1 MRAHRELAS
10 YCNDVGLYMEQKS
23 IFEMILNKEIESEI
37 IYEDDEI
44 FAINDI
50 NPVAPVH
57 VLVIPKKKIKTINEI
72 THDDAMLIGKL
83 VLTGKKLAKDLNIDK
98 SGYRLLWNTNDDAM
112 QTVFHIHLHLIGG
125 TRLKAI

>member
-1 MRAHRELAS
+1 
-10 YCNDVGLYMEQKS
+10 MEEKS
-23 IFEMILNKEIESEI
+23 IFEMILDKEIESEI

-57 VLVIPKKKIKTINEI
+57 ILVVTKKRINTINDLSEEDQNLVGKIVLVAKN
-72 THDDAMLIGKL
+72 
-83 VLTGKKLAKDLNIDK
+83 LAKKNNISQ
-98 SGYRLLWNTNDDAM
+98 SGYRLLWNTNKDAM

-125 TRLKAI
+125 EKLKAI

>member
-1 MRAHRELAS
+1 
-10 YCNDVGLYMEQKS
+10 MEEKS
-23 IFEMILNKEIESEI
+23 IFEMILNKEIDSEI
-37 IYEDDEI
+37 IYEDEDL

-72 THDDAMLIGKL
+72 TQDDAMLIGKI
-83 VLTGKKLAKDLNIDK
+83 VLTAKQLAKDFNIEK
-98 SGYRLLWNTNDDAM
+98 SGYRLLWNTNADAM
-112 QTVFHIHLHLIGG
+112 QTIFHIHLHLIGG

>member
-1 MRAHRELAS
+1 
-10 YCNDVGLYMEQKS
+10 MEEKS
-23 IFEMILNKEIESEI
+23 IFEMILDKEIESEI

-57 VLVIPKKKIKTINEI
+57 ILVVPKKRINTINDLSEEDQNLVGKIVLVAK
-72 THDDAMLIGKL
+72 H
-83 VLTGKKLAKDLNIDK
+83 LAKKNNISQ
-98 SGYRLLWNTNDDAM
+98 SGFRLLWNTNKDAM

-125 TRLKAI
+125 EKLKAI

>member
-1 MRAHRELAS
+1 
-10 YCNDVGLYMEQKS
+10 MEEKS
-23 IFEMILNKEIESEI
+23 IFEMILDKEIESEI

-57 VLVIPKKKIKTINEI
+57 ILVVPKKRINTINDLSEEDQNLVGKIVLVAKN
-72 THDDAMLIGKL
+72 
-83 VLTGKKLAKDLNIDK
+83 LAKKNNISQ
-98 SGYRLLWNTNDDAM
+98 SGYRLLWNTNKDAM

-125 TRLKAI
+125 EKLKAS

>member
-1 MRAHRELAS
+1 
-10 YCNDVGLYMEQKS
+10 
-23 IFEMILNKEIESEI
+23 MILDKEIESEI

-57 VLVIPKKKIKTINEI
+57 ILVVPKKRINTINDLSEEDQNLVGKIVLVAKNLAKKTNINE
-72 THDDAMLIGKL
+72 
-83 VLTGKKLAKDLNIDK
+83 
-98 SGYRLLWNTNDDAM
+98 SGYRLLWNTNKDAM

-125 TRLKAI
+125 EKLKAI

>member
-1 MRAHRELAS
+1 
-10 YCNDVGLYMEQKS
+10 MEEKS
-23 IFEMILNKEIESEI
+23 IFEMILDKEIESKI

-57 VLVIPKKKIKTINEI
+57 ILVVPKKRINTINDLSEEDQNLVGKIVLVAKN
-72 THDDAMLIGKL
+72 
-83 VLTGKKLAKDLNIDK
+83 LAKKNNISQ
-98 SGYRLLWNTNDDAM
+98 SGYRLLWNTNKDAM

-125 TRLKAI
+125 EKLKAI

>member
-1 MRAHRELAS
+1 
-10 YCNDVGLYMEQKS
+10 MEEKS
-23 IFEMILNKEIESEI
+23 IFEMILNKEIDSEI
-37 IYEDDEI
+37 IYEDEDL

-72 THDDAMLIGKL
+72 TQDDAMLIGKI
-83 VLTGKKLAKDLNIDK
+83 VLTAKQLAKDFNIEE
-98 SGYRLLWNTNDDAM
+98 SGYRLLWNTNEDAM
-112 QTVFHIHLHLIGG
+112 QTIFHIHLHLIGG